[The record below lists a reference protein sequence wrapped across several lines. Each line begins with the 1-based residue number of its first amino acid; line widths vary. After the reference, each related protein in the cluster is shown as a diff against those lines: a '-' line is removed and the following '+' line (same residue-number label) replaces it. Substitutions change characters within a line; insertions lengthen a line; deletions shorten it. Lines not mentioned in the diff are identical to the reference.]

1 MRKITIALLIL
12 LWLVAVGVGFVYGK
26 QVPFSE
32 QWPLFEA
39 LRTTSAIIFAVVGAW
54 LAIVYPERLR
64 LSLSSNNGLEQGKS
78 PNNIGILLSPAVNST
93 AVLCIVLLVGVVAP
107 LLKRSD
113 FVGLHLLE
121 CRGASYALLIALTLW
136 QAWTVILTLVPADLI
151 LSRANQENKQND
163 VLRGMRKT
171 SISDKNKK
179 TLSDS

>member
-1 MRKITIALLIL
+1 MRKITITLLVL
-12 LWLVAVGVGFVYGK
+12 LWLVAVVVGFVYGR

-64 LSLSSNNGLEQGKS
+64 LSLSSTDGEGPSKS
-78 PNNIGILLSPAVNST
+78 QNNIGILLSPAVNST
-93 AVLCIVLLVGVVAP
+93 GVLCIVLLVGVVAP

-113 FVGLHLLE
+113 FAGLHLLE

-136 QAWTVILTLVPADLI
+136 QTWTVILTLIPADLI
-151 LSRANQENKQND
+151 LSRANQENKRND

-171 SISDKNKK
+171 SISSK
-179 TLSDS
+179 SQ